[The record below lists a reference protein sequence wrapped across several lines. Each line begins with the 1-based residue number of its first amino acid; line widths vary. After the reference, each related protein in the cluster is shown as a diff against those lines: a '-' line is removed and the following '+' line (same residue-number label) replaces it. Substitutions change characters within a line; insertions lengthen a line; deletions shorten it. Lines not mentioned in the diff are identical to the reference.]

1 MNSNEVLSN
10 LEQGNF
16 VEYSL
21 IHKYLG
27 LEFSECMEKFI
38 LGRFVRWSKTGNGQ
52 DVTVAFRNKDCEEF
66 GGVYCL
72 TENGL
77 VLSIEL

>member
-1 MNSNEVLSN
+1 MTTNIVCSN

-27 LEFSECMEKFI
+27 MEFSECMKKFD
-38 LGRFVRWSKTGNGQ
+38 LGRFVRWSKVGNGQ
-52 DVTVAFRNKDCEEF
+52 DVTVAFRKKGCD
-66 GGVYCL
+66 GLYCL
-72 TENGL
+72 TEQGL
-77 VLSIEL
+77 VLTKEL